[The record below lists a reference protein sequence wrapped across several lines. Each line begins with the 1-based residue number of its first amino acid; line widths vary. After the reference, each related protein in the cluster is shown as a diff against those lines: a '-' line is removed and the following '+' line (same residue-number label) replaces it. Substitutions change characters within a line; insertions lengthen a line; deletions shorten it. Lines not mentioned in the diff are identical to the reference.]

1 MSGEAS
7 ATGASGGV
15 GAASAGDLGPW
26 RLEQDG
32 PLAVLTIDKP
42 PLNLFAEDVFDG
54 VLAALDQVREASPRA
69 LLIRAEGRVWTGG
82 VDVNMFAGLSPES
95 GADVW
100 RRGFELIQGVEDLP
114 FPVIFAAHALTLTWG
129 FELALACDLIL
140 AAEGAQFGL
149 VEIVVGL
156 TPSMGGPQ
164 RLAEKAGPSRA
175 KDLVMTGQLFDAAT
189 MKDWGVVTRIWPDDE
204 FAAKSRRFAERIAN
218 GPTVANRATKEIVKA
233 QKEGGAR
240 AADAIVPELAGSLF
254 ATEDLKR
261 AVASFLEKG
270 PGHATYEGR

>member
-1 MSGEAS
+1 MTA
-7 ATGASGGV
+7 
-15 GAASAGDLGPW
+15 LGPW
-26 RLEQDG
+26 KLEQDG

-42 PLNLFAEDVFDG
+42 PLNLFDQEVFDG
-54 VLAALDQVREASPRA
+54 VLAALAQRQAEPPRG
-69 LLIRAEGRVWTGG
+69 LLIRAEGKVWTGG
-82 VDVNMFAGLSPES
+82 VDVNMFQRLTPES
-95 GADVW
+95 GAEVW

-129 FELALACDLIL
+129 FELALACDLIV

-175 KDLVMTGQLFDAAT
+175 KDLVMSGQLYDAAT
-189 MKDWGVVTRIWPDDE
+189 MKEWGVVTRVWPDE
-204 FAAKSRRFAERIAN
+204 EFEAKARKFAARLAS
-218 GPTVANRATKEIVKA
+218 GPTVAHAATKQIVRT
-233 QKEGGAR
+233 QKEEGAR

-254 ATEDLKR
+254 GTEDLQN

>member
-1 MSGEAS
+1 M
-7 ATGASGGV
+7 T
-15 GAASAGDLGPW
+15 DLGPW
-26 RLEQDG
+26 RLESDG

-42 PLNLFAEDVFDG
+42 PLNLFDDDVFDG
-54 VLAALDQVREASPRA
+54 VLAALDQVREQKPRA
-69 LLIRAEGRVWTGG
+69 LLLRAEGKVWTGG
-82 VDVNMFAGLSPES
+82 VDVNMFQRLTPES
-95 GADVW
+95 GAEVW

-114 FPVIFAAHALTLTWG
+114 FPVIFAAHGLTLTWG
-129 FELALACDLIL
+129 FELALACDLVV

-164 RLAEKAGPSRA
+164 RLAEKAGPNRA
-175 KDLVMTGQLFDAAT
+175 KDLVMSGQLFDAAT
-189 MKDWGVVTRIWPDDE
+189 MKEWGVVTRVWPDAE
-204 FAAKSRRFAERIAN
+204 FEEKSRKLALRLAN
-218 GPTVANRATKEIVKA
+218 GPTVAHAATKQIVRT

-240 AADAIVPELAGSLF
+240 AADDIVPELAGNLF
-254 ATEDLKR
+254 ATEDLQR

>member
-1 MSGEAS
+1 VS
-7 ATGASGGV
+7 
-15 GAASAGDLGPW
+15 LGPW
-26 RLEQDG
+26 RLEREG

-54 VLAALDQVREASPRA
+54 VVAAVEEVRSDPPRA
-69 LLIRAEGRVWTGG
+69 LLIRAEGNVWTGG
-82 VDVNMFAGLSPES
+82 VDVKMFQGLTPEAG
-95 GADVW
+95 GAVW

-114 FPVIFAAHALTLTWG
+114 FPVIFAAHGLTLTWG
-129 FELALACDLIL
+129 FELALACDLVV

-164 RLAEKAGPSRA
+164 RLAEKAGPNRA
-175 KDLVMTGQLFDAAT
+175 RDLVMSGQLFDAAT
-189 MKDWGVVTRIWPDDE
+189 MKEWGVVTRVWPDDE
-204 FAAKSRRFAERIAN
+204 FDGRARRFAERIAN
-218 GPTVANRATKEIVKA
+218 GPTLAHAATKQIVRV

-240 AADAIVPELAGSLF
+240 AADDIVPELAGSLF
-254 ATEDLKR
+254 ATEDLKN